1 MMAKKP
7 TQLLLMLCSSFFFE
21 CTFGA
26 AMAQEPD
33 VNYASVV
40 FRSDKS
46 SPSRAKTEEKTLYG
60 EVRVEK
66 ERRSSREQQSN
77 DDDSAKPVAESIAG
91 GRRGHCQRLA
101 CCAVLLCT
109 TLLLTAVA
117 VFLYQSRVTKLELEN
132 DNLMSESKNLTA
144 QKEQLSMQML
154 ALESEMRTLTQQ
166 MENLQARVNDFNKFN
181 ISRAQRTLDHYC
193 PRKEDGSNRTCNACE
208 NGWLYFES
216 RCYLIN
222 NADIPYLKTWE
233 EARRECSESNSQ
245 LVVVENASE
254 MSYIRDNSWGS
265 QGNFGYWLGLKAEG
279 GRWKW
284 LDGSELTPEQSW
296 QKSWIPQSQVR
307 NGLCAISVTNEKLK
321 AVECSE
327 RQRWICK
334 KMPLSL

>member
-1 MMAKKP
+1 MQMQNVHFHQVNTPVNEPSKWTKNHNKKSRQSNFRTLIVISEAIRAQKLP
-7 TQLLLMLCSSFFFE
+7 IADFFF
-21 CTFGA
+21 
-26 AMAQEPD
+26 
-33 VNYASVV
+33 
-40 FRSDKS
+40 
-46 SPSRAKTEEKTLYG
+46 SR
-60 EVRVEK
+60 
-66 ERRSSREQQSN
+66 
-77 DDDSAKPVAESIAG
+77 
-91 GRRGHCQRLA
+91 CQCDLTQA
-101 CCAVLLCT
+101 CPIPE
-109 TLLLTAVA
+109 
-117 VFLYQSRVTKLELEN
+117 SRVTKLELEN